1 MYDCLKNSHGLKFI
15 WLDTS
20 KRLILPTD
28 LYFIGVQKQKIVYC
42 TCKWQKNAKKGYFG
56 PFLKKFR
63 NLCSFHRQICSRHI
77 SGPTIT
83 GLPGVI
89 LVKTAYYTTKWPKTS
104 KKGYFRRFF
113 EIFPFDEIST
123 IGSVKDTCL
132 GIQSWGSQTM
142 TLQSE

>member
-1 MYDCLKNSHGLKFI
+1 MINWKNSHFLKSI
-15 WLDTS
+15 WLDAP
-20 KRLILPTD
+20 KNPALPTAVC
-28 LYFIGVQKQKIVYC
+28 FMGVWKQKIAYY

-56 PFLKKFR
+56 PFFWKFR
-63 NLCSFHRQICSRHI
+63 NLFSFHRQICSRHI

-123 IGSVKDTCL
+123 VGSVKDTCL
-132 GIQSWGSQTM
+132 GIQSWGSWTV